1 MFDGNETK
9 IGYVQNQVLV
19 AETPPVLVRNECENF
34 GTQLILA
41 GVAALFSVL
50 TILLLI
56 LMAVLHFVSTVHRKH
71 SSAKAQSL
79 KLNQISYTGAYL
91 FAVGSIISRALPL
104 SGSTYGYFCQFIWRV
119 FSS

>member
-1 MFDGNETK
+1 M
-9 IGYVQNQVLV
+9 

-34 GTQLILA
+34 GTQLILP

-56 LMAVLHFVSTVHRKH
+56 LMAVLRFVSTVHRKH

-79 KLNQISYTGAYL
+79 KLNQISYIGAYL
-91 FAVGSIISRALPL
+91 FAISRALPL
-104 SGSTYGYFCQFIWRV
+104 SGSTYGYFCQFIWHV